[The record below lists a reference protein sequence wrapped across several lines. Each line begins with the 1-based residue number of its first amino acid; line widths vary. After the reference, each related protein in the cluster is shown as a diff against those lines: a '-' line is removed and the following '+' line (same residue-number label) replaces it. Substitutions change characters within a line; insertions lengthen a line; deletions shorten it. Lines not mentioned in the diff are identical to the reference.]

1 MSVAKRPPLPV
12 ILLAN
17 DLLDGE
23 VVFWTGQAWSDR
35 PSEALIARDET
46 TAIQLEAAAAQ
57 ALAQN
62 KVVDAYLVDVALD
75 GKGRAVP
82 RHYREKIKTEGP
94 SVRRDLGKQAGQSNL
109 ANLGNLANLAP
120 SGR

>member
-1 MSVAKRPPLPV
+1 MTAAKRPPLPV

-23 VVFWTGQAWSDR
+23 VVFWTGRVWSDR
-35 PSEALIARDET
+35 PSEALIAKDEA
-46 TAIQLEAAAAQ
+46 TAHQLERAAAQ

-75 GKGRAVP
+75 AQGHAVP
-82 RHYREKIKTEGP
+82 RHYREKIKTQGP

-109 ANLGNLANLAP
+109 APTGH
-120 SGR
+120 

>member
-1 MSVAKRPPLPV
+1 MTAAKRPPLPV

-23 VVFWTGQAWSDR
+23 VVFWTGRAWSDR
-35 PSEALIARDET
+35 PAEALIAKD
-46 TAIQLEAAAAQ
+46 EAAAFELERAAAH

-75 GKGRAVP
+75 AEGQAVP

-109 ANLGNLANLAP
+109 VPTGH
-120 SGR
+120 